1 LRLPHISIKMNI
13 LDFTEMDTQIAKL
26 KALRDSYRQS
36 NREYYGEH
44 LASLLDD

>member
-1 LRLPHISIKMNI
+1 MRLPLLSITMKL
-13 LDFTEMDTQIAKL
+13 LDFTEIDTQIAKF
-26 KALRDSYRQS
+26 KSLRDSYRES